1 MGTPGQ
7 VRLIRE
13 GALVPRFDDARS
25 SRAQASHLREPDAYR
40 EGAIDIEGNEAS
52 RGKALRSS
60 RMVILPRLLPHA
72 LHAGVNERIIHRWA
86 NDAYAVPA
94 SVLHNSRRGIET
106 HRLRC
111 QNRGVKVLRRVHLQP
126 G

>member
-1 MGTPGQ
+1 MGTPGH
-7 VRLIRE
+7 VLLIRE
-13 GALVPRFDDARS
+13 GTLTPRFDDARS
-25 SRAQASHLREPDAYR
+25 SRTQASHLREPDAYR

-52 RGKALRSS
+52 SGKALRSS

-72 LHAGVNERIIHRWA
+72 LHAGVHERIIHRWA

-94 SVLHNSRRGIET
+94 GVLHKGRRGIET
-106 HRLRC
+106 HWLRR